1 MTCAGSAC
9 NWERQVCWFTD
20 STLGMT
26 NVKNVA
32 SEHVHPARDTHAR
45 GLRLIPATLVFVES
59 GNWVIYGGK
68 PGSAGPEVIRPRC
81 SLKLNYVC
89 RLESL
94 RAPDDFELDG
104 RTFLKATIT
113 VSLDRRKV
121 DENILATLPL
131 DETIPFAGI
140 EPLYGSLL
148 TIVTH
153 VYFCSLIDS
162 WRRQFCTS
170 LPGLRNTNSRNLPSQ
185 PLSTTRKG
193 YKSDKRSPIV
203 P

>member
-1 MTCAGSAC
+1 M
-9 NWERQVCWFTD
+9 
-20 STLGMT
+20 
-26 NVKNVA
+26 
-32 SEHVHPARDTHAR
+32 
-45 GLRLIPATLVFVES
+45 
-59 GNWVIYGGK
+59 
-68 PGSAGPEVIRPRC
+68 
-81 SLKLNYVC
+81 
-89 RLESL
+89 ESL

-131 DETIPFAGI
+131 DKTIPLAGV
-140 EPLYGSLL
+140 EPLYGSLF

-153 VYFCSLIDS
+153 VYFYSLLIVDS
-162 WRRQFCTS
+162 WRRPFCTS
-170 LPGLRNTNSRNLPSQ
+170 LPGLKNTNSRNLPSQ

-193 YKSDKRSPIV
+193 YKSDKRSFIV

>member
-1 MTCAGSAC
+1 MASIKIKASMDLPDEARAKHSHDYQCYWF
-9 NWERQVCWFTD
+9 WELT
-20 STLGMT
+20 
-26 NVKNVA
+26 
-32 SEHVHPARDTHAR
+32 
-45 GLRLIPATLVFVES
+45 GLRGENREVRGRRLS
-59 GNWVIYGGK
+59 D
-68 PGSAGPEVIRPRC
+68 PGWFLE
-81 SLKLNYVC
+81 LHYVG
-89 RLESL
+89 RLEAL
-94 RAPDDFELDG
+94 RAPDDFELD
-104 RTFLKATIT
+104 RRSFLKATVT

-121 DENILATLPL
+121 DENIFATLPL
-131 DETIPFAGI
+131 DKTIPFAGI

-170 LPGLRNTNSRNLPSQ
+170 LPGLKNTNSRNLPSQ

-193 YKSDKRSPIV
+193 YKSDKRSFIV

>member
-1 MTCAGSAC
+1 
-9 NWERQVCWFTD
+9 
-20 STLGMT
+20 L
-26 NVKNVA
+26 
-32 SEHVHPARDTHAR
+32 
-45 GLRLIPATLVFVES
+45 
-59 GNWVIYGGK
+59 K
-68 PGSAGPEVIRPRC
+68 PF
-81 SLKLNYVC
+81 
-89 RLESL
+89 

-104 RTFLKATIT
+104 RAFLKATVT
-113 VSLDRRKV
+113 LALDRRKV
-121 DENILATLPL
+121 DENILTTLPL
-131 DETIPFAGI
+131 DKTIPFAGI

-170 LPGLRNTNSRNLPSQ
+170 LPGLKNTNSRNLPSQ